1 MKRPICLILII
12 LLALSL
18 TACHYN
24 DSGDILE
31 PVEFF
36 YPRNLSDYVYG
47 ASDGLIAAEVR
58 EASGHVDD
66 LNYLIA
72 MYLRG
77 PQDEALH
84 SPFPAGCRL
93 EKVYTDDSTLYVRLS
108 SEFTTLENIDLTIAC
123 ASLAKTFLT
132 MTGFDYICIDAASS
146 EKTVHVILDEDAIV
160 FSDYSAFDVP
170 PSAEYHQ

>member
-1 MKRPICLILII
+1 MKRLIALILII
-12 LLALSL
+12 LLVLSL
-18 TACHYN
+18 PACHYS

-36 YPRNLSDYVYG
+36 YPRNLADYVYG
-47 ASDGLIAAEVR
+47 SSDGLIAAEVR

-77 PQDEALH
+77 PQDDGLR

-93 EKVYTDDSTLYVRLS
+93 EKVYTDDNTLYVRLS
-108 SEFTTLENIDLTIAC
+108 SEFTTLENIDLTLAC

-132 MTGFDYICIDAASS
+132 MTGLDHICIDAASS
-146 EKTVHVILDEDAIV
+146 EKTVHVILDADAIV

-170 PSAEYHQ
+170 PSAEHPQ

>member
-1 MKRPICLILII
+1 MKRPICLILTI
-12 LLALSL
+12 LLVLPL
-18 TACHYN
+18 CACHYS

-36 YPRNLSDYVYG
+36 YPRNSTFFVYG
-47 ASDGLIAAEVR
+47 TADGVVASETR

-77 PQDEALH
+77 PQDDSLR

-93 EKVYTDDSTLYVRLS
+93 EKVHSEENTLYIRLS
-108 SEFTTLENIDLTIAC
+108 SEFTALENAELTLAC

-132 MTGFDYICIDAASS
+132 MTDFDHICIDADS
-146 EKTVHVILDEDAIV
+146 KGKRIHMILDETSVLYADHSVFDA
-160 FSDYSAFDVP
+160 P
-170 PSAEYHQ
+170 PAAEHPQ

>member
-1 MKRPICLILII
+1 MKRLIGLIPII
-12 LLALSL
+12 LLTFCL
-18 TACHYN
+18 TACQYN

-36 YPRNLSDYVYG
+36 YPRNSADYVYG
-47 ASDGLIAAEVR
+47 SADGLIAAEVR

-72 MYLRG
+72 MYLQG
-77 PQDEALH
+77 PQDDGLR

-93 EKVYTDDSTLYVRLS
+93 EKVHTEDNTLYIRLS
-108 SEFTTLENIDLTIAC
+108 SELTTLENTDLTLAC

-132 MTGFDYICIDAASS
+132 MTSFDYISIDAASD
-146 EKTVHVILDEDAIV
+146 EKSIHVILDEDAIV
-160 FSDYSAFDVP
+160 FADYSAFDVP
-170 PSAEYHQ
+170 PAAEHP